1 MENKHLAASN
11 GKVISMRNYRK
22 NIQDFGSFKINKA
35 SFGEEL
41 ENSGVEPMMIDRCL
55 AVLKAI
61 EIMMA
66 EMPEQVLSGH
76 LEGESKGYQSEAFN
90 LIPHEENLGICHDI
104 TVAIARG
111 SGVNKWGFINVMR
124 QVRTHLITCPRT
136 QVVIVLTDTW
146 DPYRFR
152 ESRADLIAHMKNGT
166 KIIIGLIS
174 KDQIRA
180 MPLPF

>member
-1 MENKHLAASN
+1 
-11 GKVISMRNYRK
+11 
-22 NIQDFGSFKINKA
+22 
-35 SFGEEL
+35 
-41 ENSGVEPMMIDRCL
+41 MIDRCL
-55 AVLKAI
+55 AILKAI

-152 ESRADLIAHMKNGT
+152 ESRADLVAHMKKGT
-166 KIIIGLIS
+166 KIIMGLIS